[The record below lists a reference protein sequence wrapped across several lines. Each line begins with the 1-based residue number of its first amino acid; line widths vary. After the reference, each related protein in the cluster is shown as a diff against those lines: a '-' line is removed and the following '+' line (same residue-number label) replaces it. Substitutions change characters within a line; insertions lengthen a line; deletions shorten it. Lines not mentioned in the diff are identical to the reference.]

1 MFNEATAAAPA
12 PVETREE
19 ITFSATGGEY
29 FRIWI
34 VNLLLTIVTLGI
46 YSAWAKVRR
55 NQYFYSSTRL
65 AGSSFEYHGNPVAI
79 LKGRLIALVL
89 FGVYNVAF
97 RYSLA
102 AGLVMMAVFAAVMP
116 WLLWRSLQFSLY
128 NSSYRGI
135 RFGFDGSAR
144 QAYLAFLGM
153 PVLTV
158 ISLGLLTPYAHY
170 RLKKFQHTQARY
182 GASQF
187 GFDARVGGFYKIYLA
202 ALGFFILTVILTA
215 IITMVMMG
223 LALWLIPGAEPE
235 RIGALSTIGG
245 MLLGYPMGIAC
256 TWLIMAKLQNL
267 VWNHTVLDAH
277 RFQSGM
283 RWGRLAFIYATNTLA
298 IIFTLGLFTPFAKIR
313 AMKYRLESISL
324 QAHGNLDQVTAQNAG
339 DVNATGEGMAD
350 FLGVDLSM

>member
-1 MFNEATAAAPA
+1 VFNEATAAAPA

-79 LKGRLIALVL
+79 LKGRLIALALV
-89 FGVYNVAF
+89 GVYNLAF
-97 RYSLA
+97 HISPS
-102 AGLVMMAVFAAVMP
+102 AGLAMFAVMAAVMP

-144 QAYLAFLGM
+144 QAYVAFLGM
-153 PVLTV
+153 AVLSV
-158 ISLGLLTPYAHY
+158 ISVGLLTPFAHQ
-170 RLKKFQHTQARY
+170 RLKKFQHTEARY
-182 GASQF
+182 GASKF
-187 GFDARVGGFYKIYLA
+187 SFDAPVSGFYKIYLILFGMMVLGLVALFGLAFA
-202 ALGFFILTVILTA
+202 AILIWGRSTEAATFLPLTVALLLYPW
-215 IITMVMMG
+215 M
-223 LALWLIPGAEPE
+223 LAA
-235 RIGALSTIGG
+235 
-245 MLLGYPMGIAC
+245 
-256 TWLIMAKLQNL
+256 TWMFLAMLQNL
-267 VWNHTVLDAH
+267 VWNHTQLEAH
-277 RFQSGM
+277 SFMSGM
-283 RWGRLAFIYATNTLA
+283 HWGRLAFIYATNTLG
-298 IIFTLGLFTPFAKIR
+298 IILTLGFYTPFAKVR

-324 QAHGNLDQVTAQNAG
+324 QVSGGLDDVVARSTPG
-339 DVNATGEGMAD
+339 VNAAGEGMAD
-350 FLGVDLSM
+350 FLGIDLSM

>member
-1 MFNEATAAAPA
+1 MLNEATAAAPV

-65 AGSSFEYHGNPVAI
+65 AGSSFEYHGTPMAI
-79 LKGRLIALVL
+79 LKGRLIALAL
-89 FGVYNVAF
+89 FGVYNLAF
-97 RYSLA
+97 RMSPA
-102 AGLVMMAVFAAVMP
+102 AGLAMFAVMAAVMP
-116 WLLWRSLQFSLY
+116 WLLWRSMQFSLY

-144 QAYLAFLGM
+144 QAYAAFLGM
-153 PVLTV
+153 AVLSAV
-158 ISLGLLTPYAHY
+158 SFGLLAPFAHQ
-170 RLKKFQHTQARY
+170 RLKKFQHSEARY
-182 GASQF
+182 GSSKF
-187 GFDARVGGFYKIYLA
+187 SFDAKVSGFYKIYLVLFGLMVLGTVVFFGVITALVVGSSDRMQA
-202 ALGFFILTVILTA
+202 ANYGSIVGILLIYPWV
-215 IITMVMMG
+215 
-223 LALWLIPGAEPE
+223 LA
-235 RIGALSTIGG
+235 S
-245 MLLGYPMGIAC
+245 
-256 TWLIMAKLQNL
+256 TWLFMAMLQNL
-267 VWNHTVLDAH
+267 VWNHTQLGAH
-277 RFQSGM
+277 RFQSAM
-283 RWGRLAFIYATNTLA
+283 HWGRLAFIYATNTVG
-298 IIFTLGLFTPFAKIR
+298 IILTLGFYTPFAKVR

-324 QAHGNLDQVTAQNAG
+324 QVSGGLDDVVAQSTP